1 MQNKTKLN
9 VLQLTERYCRRE
21 AEYLCCDDVE
31 TQVAESQGNDAAGS
45 SVSSIYSIS
54 VEMSFYSLY
63 MYMDCHHRVDVFLYI
78 ATCIYR
84 LRVK

>member
-63 MYMDCHHRVDVFLYI
+63 MYIWTVITEWMCFFILRHVYVDCV
-78 ATCIYR
+78 
-84 LRVK
+84 

>member
-9 VLQLTERYCRRE
+9 VLQLTERYWRRE

-31 TQVAESQGNDAAGS
+31 TQVAKSQGNDAAGS

-63 MYMDCHHRVDVFLYI
+63 MYIWTVITEWMCFFILRHVYIDCV
-78 ATCIYR
+78 
-84 LRVK
+84 